1 MSGFDSKM
9 AAEGLRQCLL
19 LWSVDYWNLEG
30 KQASSQ
36 PMKQPTSQPITI
48 YRY

>member
-1 MSGFDSKM
+1 M

-30 KQASSQ
+30 KQASTQ
-36 PMKQPTSQPITI
+36 RMNQPTRQSMAMYIV
-48 YRY
+48 YEF